1 LYTNDNERLIMR
13 RNQTKEISEEN
24 YVIYAYSDA
33 SFAADLD
40 RHSVSG
46 FAVYLNGNIVSWGT
60 KRQRSITV
68 DCVGRNC

>member
-1 LYTNDNERLIMR
+1 MR

-46 FAVYLNGNIVSWGT
+46 FAVYLNGNIVSWG
-60 KRQRSITV
+60 QRNN
-68 DCVGRNC
+68 GA